1 MKRQTHL
8 ETEKQESEVELEK
21 LKHKFKQ
28 IKQEHDQLLLNSN
41 NHVTMQDHL
50 IIISDLKK
58 WVSLYNDS
66 LFLLTIFIQN
76 FLIVLNYYSY
86 NDICCFYCCY
96 ILCLKNALTFF
107 ILTAFAKMVTCKLT
121 KWIWWKQKWCH
132 RNCTL

>member
-50 IIISDLKK
+50 IIISDLK
-58 WVSLYNDS
+58 
-66 LFLLTIFIQN
+66 
-76 FLIVLNYYSY
+76 
-86 NDICCFYCCY
+86 
-96 ILCLKNALTFF
+96 
-107 ILTAFAKMVTCKLT
+107 
-121 KWIWWKQKWCH
+121 
-132 RNCTL
+132 R

>member
-58 WVSLYNDS
+58 
-66 LFLLTIFIQN
+66 
-76 FLIVLNYYSY
+76 
-86 NDICCFYCCY
+86 
-96 ILCLKNALTFF
+96 
-107 ILTAFAKMVTCKLT
+107 
-121 KWIWWKQKWCH
+121 
-132 RNCTL
+132 